1 MIKNLRSIVMERMR
15 MLAEKSV
22 KIHDEYCSRC
32 IICSSVCPF
41 EAIFFNREAGEVI
54 LDIEKCQVC
63 GICFSACPSS
73 SIDIAYYK
81 VAQLSEHVRK
91 MRKNNLLLICRG
103 AIIRPGLKESLKK
116 SGVLDDSAQLY
127 VPCVGRIPPE
137 FLLKTIEAGMKKIVI
152 VPCEDDKCRFKVG
165 SDIGVSRL
173 LLLQKL
179 LSQIGLDY
187 NALSFVRS
195 SIKAYINKY
204 RCIGCGNCAY
214 TCPNSAIKIISPGM
228 AQLDETT
235 CSGCG
240 ACVSVC
246 PSLAINL
253 EGFENHLIL
262 EAISKYRL
270 LISEEKVRGR
280 SPVVAVFYC
289 HWANFP
295 APDEYRAHVR
305 ENIVFFE
312 IPCSS
317 MISPLYVLRALYEGF
332 DGVLVVACKKGECK
346 FDKGNELAERHIV
359 ALKNLLR
366 QVNLE
371 NRLEICF
378 VSPKYLE
385 EFDNQIK
392 LFMDKIASLVEGS
405 G

>member
-1 MIKNLRSIVMERMR
+1 
-15 MLAEKSV
+15 MLTEKSV
-22 KIHDEYCSRC
+22 KIRDEYCSRC

-41 EAIFFNREAGEVI
+41 EAIYLNREAGEVI

-81 VAQLSEHVRK
+81 VALLSKYVEK
-91 MRKNNLLLICRG
+91 MRKNNLLLMCRG
-103 AIIRPGLKESLKK
+103 AIIKPELKESLKK
-116 SGVLDDSAQLY
+116 NGVLDDSAQLH

-137 FLLKTIEAGMKKIVI
+137 FLLKTIEAGVKKILI

-165 SDIGVSRL
+165 SDINVSRL
-173 LLLQKL
+173 VLLQKL

-214 TCPNSAIKIISPGM
+214 TCPNRAIKIVSPGV
-228 AQLDETT
+228 AQLNEAA

-253 EGFENHLIL
+253 EGFENNLIL
-262 EAISKYRL
+262 ETISKYRP
-270 LISEEKVRGR
+270 LISEVKIRSG

-295 APDEYRAHVR
+295 APDEYRAHIK
-305 ENIVFFE
+305 ESIVFFE

-317 MISPLYVLRALYEGF
+317 MISPLYILQAFYEGF

-346 FDKGNELAERHIV
+346 FERGNELAERHIV

-378 VSPKYLE
+378 VSPKYLGE
-385 EFDNQIK
+385 IDNQIK
-392 LFMDKIASLVEGS
+392 LFMDRIASLIEGS
-405 G
+405 R